1 MSPAKKILFLDR
13 DGTLIHEPFDQQIDR
28 IEKFALEPDVIPALL
43 RLRDAGYRFVMV
55 TNQDGLGT
63 PSFREEEFRPPQK
76 LLLDILGSQGIEFEA
91 VRICPHTAAD
101 RCDCRKPKIGLVA
114 DYLRA
119 TDWARDQ
126 SAVIGD
132 RETDLQLAQNLG
144 TRGIRYD
151 RKTLGWTEIAR
162 QIVDAPRRA
171 TIVRNTKETKITVE
185 VDLDTP
191 APAQLDTGL
200 GFFDH
205 MLDQIAKNAGLG
217 LVIRCD
223 GDLEI
228 DEHHTIEDVGI
239 ALGLALKQALGD
251 KRGVGRYGFV
261 LPMDEAQAQ
270 VALDLSGRAY
280 FTFAG
285 RFPRE
290 FVGEMP
296 TELVPHFFR
305 SVSDALLATLQMSVQ
320 GENAHHMV
328 ETLFKGFGRALRP
341 AIARGAGLEIPST
354 KGVL

>member
-1 MSPAKKILFLDR
+1 MKKILFIDR
-13 DGTLIHEPFDQQIDR
+13 DGTLITEPFDQQIDR
-28 IEKFALEPDVIPALL
+28 LDKFVLEPDCVPALL
-43 RLRDAGYRFVMV
+43 RLRDAGWTFVMV

-63 PSFREEEFRPPQK
+63 PSFREEEFRPLQK
-76 LLLDILGSQGIEFEA
+76 LLLDILSSQGIEFEA
-91 VRICPHTAAD
+91 VRVCPHTAAD
-101 RCDCRKPKIGLVA
+101 KCDCRKPKLGLLP
-114 DYLRA
+114 DYVKDV
-119 TDWARDQ
+119 TWSRDQ

-132 RETDLQLAQNLG
+132 RETDVTLAQNLG
-144 TRGIRYD
+144 IRGIRYNP
-151 RKTLGWTEIAR
+151 KTLGWTEIAR
-162 QIVDAPRRA
+162 QFVDAPRRA
-171 TIVRNTKETKITVE
+171 TIVRNTKETKITVS

-191 APAQLDTGL
+191 APAQLATGI

-205 MLDQIAKNAGLG
+205 MLEQIAKNAAIGLS
-217 LVIRCD
+217 IKCD

-239 ALGLALKQALGD
+239 ALGQALKQALGD

-280 FTFAG
+280 FTFDG
-285 RFPRE
+285 KFDRE

-296 TELVPHFFR
+296 TELVAHFFR
-305 SVSDALLATLQMSVQ
+305 SVSDSLLATLQMSVK
-320 GENAHHMV
+320 GDNTHHMV

-341 AIARGAGLEIPST
+341 ALARGTGSEIPST

>member
-1 MSPAKKILFLDR
+1 VSKKILFIDR
-13 DGTLIHEPFDQQIDR
+13 DGTLISEPFDQQIDR
-28 IEKFALEPDVIPALL
+28 LDKFALEPGCVPALL
-43 RLRDAGYRFVMV
+43 RLRDAGWIFVMV

-63 PSFREEEFRPPQK
+63 PSFREEEFRPLQQ
-76 LLLDILGSQGIEFEA
+76 LLLDILASQGVAFEA
-91 VRICPHTAAD
+91 VRVCPHTAAD
-101 RCDCRKPKIGLVA
+101 RCDCRKPKTGLLA
-114 DYLRA
+114 DYLQA
-119 TDWARDQ
+119 TDWSREA

-144 TRGIRYD
+144 VRGLRYD
-151 RKTLGWTEIAR
+151 RSNLGWTEIAR
-162 QIVDAPRRA
+162 QLVDAPRRA
-171 TIVRNTKETKITVE
+171 TVVRNTQETKITVA
-185 VDLDTP
+185 VDLDNA
-191 APAQLDTGL
+191 APAQLSTGL

-205 MLDQIAKNAGLG
+205 MLEQIAKNAAIGLF
-217 LVIRCD
+217 IRCE

-239 ALGLALKQALGD
+239 ALGTALKQALGD

-280 FTFAG
+280 FTFEG

-296 TELVPHFFR
+296 TELVAHFFR
-305 SVSDALLATLQMSVQ
+305 SVSDALQATLQMSVK
-320 GENAHHMV
+320 GENTHHMV

-341 AIARGAGLEIPST
+341 AIARGAGSEIPST

>member
-1 MSPAKKILFLDR
+1 MKKILFLDR
-13 DGTLIHEPFDQQIDR
+13 DGTLITEPFDQQIDR
-28 IEKFALEPDVIPALL
+28 LDKFALEPAVIPALL
-43 RLRDAGYRFVMV
+43 RLRDAGWTFVMV

-63 PSFREEEFRPPQK
+63 PSFREEEFKPLQK
-76 LLLDILGSQGIEFEA
+76 LLVDILASQGLGFEA
-91 VRICPHTAAD
+91 VRVCPHTAAD
-101 RCDCRKPKIGLVA
+101 RCDCRKPKLGLLAEYVKS
-114 DYLRA
+114 
-119 TDWARDQ
+119 TDWSREA
-126 SAVIGD
+126 SVVIGD

-144 TRGIRYD
+144 IRGLRYD

-162 QIVDAPRRA
+162 QLVDAPRRA
-171 TIVRNTKETKITVE
+171 TIVRNTKETKITVS
-185 VDLDTP
+185 VDLDQA
-191 APAQLDTGL
+191 APAQLATGL

-205 MLDQIAKNAGLG
+205 MLEQIAKNAGISLA
-217 LVIRCD
+217 IKCD

-239 ALGLALKQALGD
+239 ALGQALKQAIGD
-251 KRGVGRYGFV
+251 KRGIGRYGFV

-285 RFPRE
+285 KFPRE

-296 TELVPHFFR
+296 TELVAHFFR
-305 SVSDALLATLQMSVQ
+305 SVSDSLLATLQMSVT
-320 GENAHHMV
+320 GENTHHMV

-341 AIARGAGLEIPST
+341 AIARGAGSEIPST